1 MQLLVWPINNHP
13 VDWWEKNQI
22 TKEYQNTTPGPLSA
36 RISELYGL
44 DLIEQNKT
52 AKSKQA
58 IKAAFDSPT
67 ITYRV
72 NLAKA
77 SRVISNGGRLTDNF
91 QVMA

>member
-1 MQLLVWPINNHP
+1 MG
-13 VDWWEKNQI
+13 KNQI

-44 DLIEQNKT
+44 DLIEQSKT
-52 AKSKQA
+52 AKSKQT
-58 IKAAFDSPT
+58 IEAAFDSPT

-77 SRVISNGGRLTDNF
+77 SKVISNDGRLIDNF